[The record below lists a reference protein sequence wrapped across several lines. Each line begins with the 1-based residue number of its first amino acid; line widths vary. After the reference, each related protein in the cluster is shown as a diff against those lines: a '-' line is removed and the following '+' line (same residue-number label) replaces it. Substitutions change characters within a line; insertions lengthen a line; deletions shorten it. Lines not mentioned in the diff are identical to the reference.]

1 MNDLKK
7 IEDGEL
13 HSLDARWDLV
23 QRVAASTGFRRAAR
37 VRDFLLYVCARALEK
52 HTDEITEQQ
61 IGTHVFGRRADY
73 NPGDDNVVRA
83 QARVLRT
90 KLEQYFG
97 GPEGHAEPIVITI
110 PKGTYV
116 PVFESRPAEAPAMH
130 SPVEAA
136 PPPAVVSG
144 FSSAVVVLSI
154 LVAVLAGICAW
165 LVADRFTYR
174 TSRPGQSTSFTTMW
188 DAVMSQDQ
196 QTLIVVSDHTYGLL
210 QEAAGR
216 SIPLSEYLSG
226 DYEAQARQLSQ
237 THGLEAIV
245 PGFAQL
251 HLTGLYSATDVGLLV
266 ALRPQAAARSK
277 VSSARFL
284 HVQDFNSANTILIG
298 TQHTNPWVELFN
310 RNLNFQFE
318 WDFAAKDNYCVNRSP
333 RAGERAEYRASS
345 SGATRT
351 VYGGIAFV
359 PTLTR
364 RGNALLVS
372 GTSMAGSEISAGFIT
387 NEKLSRP
394 FLDRLIAESGGKL
407 PYFEVLLKTTS
418 VGSQASQPE
427 VVAFRTVPQ

>member
-7 IEDGEL
+7 LEEREV
-13 HSLDARWDLV
+13 HSLDARWELV
-23 QRVAASTGFRRAAR
+23 LRVSASTGFSKAAR
-37 VRDFLLYVCARALEK
+37 VRDFLLYVCARALK
-52 HTDEITEQQ
+52 QHTEEITEQQ
-61 IGTHVFGRRADY
+61 IGTHVFGRPADY

-97 GPEGHAEPIVITI
+97 GPEGRAEPTIITI

-116 PVFESRPAEAPAMH
+116 PLFESRPIVV
-130 SPVEAA
+130 SA
-136 PPPAVVSG
+136 PPGPAEVPPPPRVAPG
-144 FSSAVVVLSI
+144 FSGSVVVLSI
-154 LVAVLAGICAW
+154 LVVVLIGACVW
-165 LVADRFTYR
+165 LISDRAASR
-174 TSRPGQSTSFTTMW
+174 TSRSSTSFTAMW

-216 SIPLSEYLSG
+216 AIPLSEYLSG
-226 DYEAQARQLSQ
+226 DYEAQAKQLSQ
-237 THGLEAIV
+237 ARGLEAIV
-245 PGFAQL
+245 PGFSQL
-251 HLTGLYSATDVGLLV
+251 HLTGLYSVTDVALLV

-284 HVQDFNSANTILIG
+284 HMQDFNSGNAILIG
-298 TQHTNPWVELFN
+298 THHTNPWVELFN

-318 WDFAAKDNYCVNRSP
+318 WDFTDKDNYCVNRSP
-333 RAGERAEYRASS
+333 HAGEQAEYRASL
-345 SGATRT
+345 SGSTRT
-351 VYGGIAFV
+351 VYGGIAFL

-364 RGNALLVS
+364 RGNALIVS
-372 GTSMAGSEISAGFIT
+372 GTSMAGNEISAGFIT

-394 FLDRLIAESGGKL
+394 FLDHLIAESGGKL
-407 PYFEVLLKTTS
+407 PYFEMLLKTTS

-427 VVAFRTVPQ
+427 VVAYRTVAQ

>member
-7 IEDGEL
+7 LEDGEV
-13 HSLDARWDLV
+13 HSLDARWELV
-23 QRVAASTGFRRAAR
+23 QRVAASTGFRKAAR

-116 PVFESRPAEAPAMH
+116 PIFESRPAEVPATQTQ
-130 SPVEAA
+130 VEPAT
-136 PPPAVVSG
+136 PLPAVRR
-144 FSSAVVVLSI
+144 FSAAVVVLSI
-154 LVAVLAGICAW
+154 LVVVLIGTCAW
-165 LVADRFTYR
+165 LVADRT
-174 TSRPGQSTSFTTMW
+174 TSRANRSSATTSFTTMW
-188 DAVMSQDQ
+188 DGVMSQDQ

-216 SIPLSEYLSG
+216 PIPLSEYLSG
-226 DYEAQARQLSQ
+226 DYEAQAKQLSQ
-237 THGLEAIV
+237 AQGLEAIL

-284 HVQDFNSANTILIG
+284 HMQDFNSGNAILIG
-298 TQHTNPWVELFN
+298 TQHTNPWVELFSG
-310 RNLNFQFE
+310 NLNFQFE
-318 WDFAAKDNYCVNRSP
+318 WDFTGRDNYCVNRTP
-333 RAGERAEYRASS
+333 RAGEQPEYRTSLN
-345 SGATRT
+345 GATRT
-351 VYGGIAFV
+351 VYGGIAFL

-364 RGNALLVS
+364 RGNVLLVS
-372 GTSMAGSEISAGFIT
+372 GTSMAANEISAGFIT

-394 FLDRLIAESGGKL
+394 FLDRLTAESGGRL

-427 VVAFRTVPQ
+427 VVAYRTIAQ

>member
-1 MNDLKK
+1 MNELKK
-7 IEDGEL
+7 LENAEI
-13 HSLDARWDLV
+13 HSLDPRWELV
-23 QRVAASTGFRRAAR
+23 QRVSASTGFRKAAR
-37 VRDFLLYVCARALEK
+37 VRDFLLYVCARALDH

-61 IGTHVFGRRADY
+61 IGTHVFGRPADY
-73 NPGDDNVVRA
+73 NSGDDNVVRA

-90 KLEQYFG
+90 KLEQYFT
-97 GPEGHAEPIVITI
+97 GPEGHNEPIVITI

-116 PVFESRPAEAPAMH
+116 PVFGARHAEAPAIH
-130 SPVEAA
+130 SPAELA
-136 PPPAVVSG
+136 PPLAARGFPLAVL
-144 FSSAVVVLSI
+144 VLSI
-154 LVAVLAGICAW
+154 LVMVLVGACVW
-165 LVADRFTYR
+165 LVADRAG
-174 TSRPGQSTSFTTMW
+174 SRANRSSASTSFTSMW
-188 DAVMSQDQ
+188 DAVMSADQ
-196 QTLIVVSDHTYGLL
+196 PTLIVVSDHTYGLL
-210 QEAAGR
+210 QEAGGKP
-216 SIPLSEYLSG
+216 IPLSEYLSG
-226 DYEAQARQLSQ
+226 DYEAQARQLSEAN
-237 THGLEAIV
+237 GLEAIL

-266 ALRPQAAARSK
+266 ALRPQAAAHAK

-284 HVQDFNSANTILIG
+284 HMQDFNSGNTILIG
-298 TQHTNPWVELFN
+298 TQHTNPWVELFS

-318 WDFAAKDNYCVNRSP
+318 WDFTNKDNYCVNRSP
-333 RAGERAEYRASS
+333 RAGEQPEYRASL

-351 VYGGIAFV
+351 VYGGIAFL

-427 VVAFRTVPQ
+427 VVAYRTVAP